1 MYALVR
7 GEGIHESICLRE
19 RVTRARTNVR
29 SVSVCGRRCHNF
41 GTHACPG
48 ARLLGADHVACGLAS
63 DSGDMRIT
71 FNMLACCVIDVAC
84 MVFDDE
90 AFMCDR
96 WQRPAG
102 PWMES
107 FKCMQRTQ
115 LSACNE
121 PCTQGIDR
129 TCGSL
134 VQLRH
139 ANMITCCVID
149 VACMN

>member
-1 MYALVR
+1 M
-7 GEGIHESICLRE
+7 
-19 RVTRARTNVR
+19 
-29 SVSVCGRRCHNF
+29 
-41 GTHACPG
+41 
-48 ARLLGADHVACGLAS
+48 ACGLAS

-115 LSACNE
+115 LSATN
-121 PCTQGIDR
+121 
-129 TCGSL
+129 
-134 VQLRH
+134 H
-139 ANMITCCVID
+139 AWKELIVWQPSAD
-149 VACMN
+149 EACEHDHMLYD